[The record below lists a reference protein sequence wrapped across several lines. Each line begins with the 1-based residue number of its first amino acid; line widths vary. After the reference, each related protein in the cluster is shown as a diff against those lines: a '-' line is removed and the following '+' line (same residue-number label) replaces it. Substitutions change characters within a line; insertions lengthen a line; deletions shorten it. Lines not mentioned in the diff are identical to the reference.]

1 MESVMEK
8 IQILIKIFTRV
19 VTAILLISSVY
30 IYFFWGNE
38 KIWSLVDILCLLLI
52 ALASA
57 LCILPFLSKKE
68 HSKNMTLLFNIL
80 YFLQVNIISLLI
92 GFLRQWFSLENIV
105 SLFYFELVIILVYAL
120 VMFINYKIDN
130 YEAKKMNEKLKER
143 IGRN

>member
-92 GFLRQWFSLENIV
+92 GFLRQWFSLENII

-120 VMFINYKIDN
+120 VMFISYKIDN

-143 IGRN
+143 IRRN

>member
-92 GFLRQWFSLENIV
+92 GFLRQWFSLENII

>member
-105 SLFYFELVIILVYAL
+105 TLFYFELVIILVYAL

>member
-1 MESVMEK
+1 MEK

-92 GFLRQWFSLENIV
+92 GFLRQWFSLENII